1 MCYYDFYDAWITFG
15 VFQQARKHTFLR
27 ACASW
32 WKWRYGYHRGHRH
45 DPPWTTLK
53 KKRSAILVWT
63 DHLRWIPKAVKWK
76 LAGIYFVQRWV
87 ILNCDTCVRQR
98 LIIIKDLPSLQ
109 TEHDVGRFGLWR
121 PFWWAALN
129 CGAKLRS
136 LRATNLANLFVN
148 SSWKC
153 VCEGPFVAQRFSSCH
168 RDGFVV
174 CACLSKSSHE

>member
-1 MCYYDFYDAWITFG
+1 MIFTMCESPLGSFNRPVNIRFCEHVHPGGNGGTVIIEVTDTN
-15 VFQQARKHTFLR
+15 
-27 ACASW
+27 
-32 WKWRYGYHRGHRH
+32 
-45 DPPWTTLK
+45 PPEPLK
-53 KKRSAILVWT
+53 KKKVSHFVWT

-87 ILNCDTCVRQR
+87 ILNCYTCVRQR